1 MQHGAYRQPDNVASR
16 SCVAKT
22 LPGAYAQVMRTPAGS
37 RPAARRAAPRLLQ
50 PRVKGWLSLGGE
62 FLMGPRYV
70 SLLEGIDETGS
81 ITAAC
86 RRIGISYRT
95 CLYRL
100 KQMEAVMGHAL
111 VLRARGGA
119 GGGGAALTEEA
130 RHLVRVYRR
139 WRGRLQERSDR
150 AFREAERASSRGSGR

>member
-1 MQHGAYRQPDNVASR
+1 M
-16 SCVAKT
+16 
-22 LPGAYAQVMRTPAGS
+22 
-37 RPAARRAAPRLLQ
+37 
-50 PRVKGWLSLGGE
+50 KGWLSLGSD

-86 RRIGISYRT
+86 RRVGISYRT

-139 WRGRLQERSDR
+139 WRSRLQELSDR
-150 AFREAERASSRGSGR
+150 AFAEAMRASTRRR

>member
-1 MQHGAYRQPDNVASR
+1 MQHGAYRQPDNVARR
-16 SCVAKT
+16 SCVAKS
-22 LPGAYAQVMRTPAGS
+22 PSGAYAQGMRTPAGS
-37 RPAARRAAPRLLQ
+37 RPAARGAAPRLLQ

-70 SLLEGIDETGS
+70 NLLEGIDETGS

-111 VLRARGGA
+111 VVRARGGA

-139 WRGRLQERSDR
+139 WRGRLQELSDR
-150 AFREAERASSRGSGR
+150 AFREAERASSRRR

>member
-1 MQHGAYRQPDNVASR
+1 MHHAAHRSPVNVASR
-16 SCVAKT
+16 SRVAKS
-22 LPGAYAQVMRTPAGS
+22 LPGAYAQDMRTPTGS
-37 RPAARRAAPRLLQ
+37 RPAARGTAPRPLQ

-86 RRIGISYRT
+86 KRVGISYRT

-139 WRGRLQERSDR
+139 WRGRLQALSDR
-150 AFREAERASSRGSGR
+150 AFAEAERASSRRR

>member
-1 MQHGAYRQPDNVASR
+1 
-16 SCVAKT
+16 
-22 LPGAYAQVMRTPAGS
+22 
-37 RPAARRAAPRLLQ
+37 
-50 PRVKGWLSLGGE
+50 VKGWLCLGGE

-70 SLLEGIDETGS
+70 GLLEGIDETGS

-86 RRIGISYRT
+86 KRVGISYRT

-139 WRGRLQERSDR
+139 WRGRLQELSDR
-150 AFREAERASSRGSGR
+150 AFAEAMRASSRRT